1 MNLFSEMA
9 VPLHIPTFDIWGF
22 QFLHILSS
30 TWDCLLIVTILVV
43 WEVGHHCGFELH
55 LSNEWC
61 WASFHVCA
69 CWLFVYLLWGN
80 IYSNPLPIFKLG
92 CLSYCCVISVLDTFC
107 ILDLYKSLLLFSCP
121 VMTNSLRHHGL
132 QHARTLSLT
141 ISRSLPK
148 FMCIASV
155 MPSSH
160 LILWHP
166 LLHLPSIVPSIRDF
180 SNESAVCIR
189 WPKYWSFS
197 FNIKSFQWVFRANLP

>member
-92 CLSYCCVISVLDTFC
+92 CLSYCWLVRILYLFR
-107 ILDLYKSLLLFSCP
+107 ILDPYQIYDLQVFSLVLQPSFYFVEVPLKYKVLRFDKFVCLFLGFVSCAF
-121 VMTNSLRHHGL
+121 HI
-132 QHARTLSLT
+132 
-141 ISRSLPK
+141 ISKNHCQVQSHKK
-148 FMCIASV
+148 FS
-155 MPSSH
+155 P
-160 LILWHP
+160 ILFFYTV
-166 LLHLPSIVPSIRDF
+166 LLHSEIL
-180 SNESAVCIR
+180 
-189 WPKYWSFS
+189 
-197 FNIKSFQWVFRANLP
+197 